1 MTPGPRSQVLGS
13 RVPGPRSRVLG
24 PRSRVLG
31 PGSLGPLFRP
41 SLQRHHC
48 MNLHMKRGRYRYQ
61 KQPIFHIKISKM
73 PRKAFMRISNIYF
86 LLNGT
91 KSGLLIFC
99 HKLTN
104 NNGKSFSALRGR
116 GHTPFPLAVISPP
129 PPSENPGSTPGGGG
143 GGGGGGLQDGGY
155 KMGGGVGRG

>member
-1 MTPGPRSQVLGS
+1 MSM
-13 RVPGPRSRVLG
+13 
-24 PRSRVLG
+24 
-31 PGSLGPLFRP
+31 
-41 SLQRHHC
+41 QRHHC
-48 MNLHMKRGRYRYQ
+48 MNLHMRRGRYRYQ

-73 PRKAFMRISNIYF
+73 PRKAFMRISNIDF

-91 KSGLLIFC
+91 KSGLSIFS

-129 PPSENPGSTPGGGG
+129 PPPLRKILDPPLLMVMSINQSMESVSAWSIHGFQQFSQFLINPLNWGRGGGQRYPRLG
-143 GGGGGGLQDGGY
+143 
-155 KMGGGVGRG
+155 